1 MVLTILIFYITQLVA
16 FSSPTIR
23 IDCLAKHAELS
34 VTLDKETCP
43 WLEQH
48 VVRWF
53 SETVTQAVLVEF
65 NRYLG
70 AGDPELA
77 RKRLQQLEKSIEQ
90 SGGFVGMH
98 L

>member
-1 MVLTILIFYITQLVA
+1 
-16 FSSPTIR
+16 
-23 IDCLAKHAELS
+23 
-34 VTLDKETCP
+34 
-43 WLEQH
+43 
-48 VVRWF
+48 
-53 SETVTQAVLVEF
+53 VTQAVLVEF

-70 AGDPELA
+70 VGDPELA